1 MRRCFGR
8 LPGNLEDDTTFM
20 MNSDTINHMAAAIR
34 AAILAHEADIESL
47 DREIGDGD
55 HYINM
60 KRGCE
65 AISHIAAELA
75 PLPAADAL
83 NKIGMKL
90 LSTIGGASGPLFASF
105 FISMGK
111 TLKTQ
116 EMLNMDVTPASI
128 DIALA
133 FAAGVEAIMQRG
145 KAQAGEKT
153 MLDVLIPVAHSF
165 KQLAEQGKSAQ
176 EIATALKQVSSEG
189 LESTRN
195 LLATKGRAAGL
206 GERAIGHL
214 DAGAKSCQ
222 VMIHAVCDQVLAQS
236 S

>member
-1 MRRCFGR
+1 
-8 LPGNLEDDTTFM
+8 
-20 MNSDTINHMAAAIR
+20 MNSLTITHYAAAIR
-34 AAILAHEADIESL
+34 DAILAHEADIECL

-65 AISHIAAELA
+65 AIVGLADELN
-75 PLPAADAL
+75 PLSTPDAL
-83 NKIGMKL
+83 NKIGIKL

-105 FISMGK
+105 FMSMSK
-111 TLKTQ
+111 TLNSSEATTTNQ
-116 EMLNMDVTPASI
+116 
-128 DIALA
+128 IALA
-133 FAAGVEAIMQRG
+133 FEAGVQAIMQRG

-153 MLDVLIPVAHSF
+153 MLDVLIPVADTF
-165 KQLAEQGKSAQ
+165 KQLAAQGQSTKD
-176 EIATALKQVSSEG
+176 IATALKTVASDG

-195 LLATKGRAAGL
+195 MLATKGRASGL

-222 VMIHAVCDQVLAQS
+222 VMIHTACDIVLSNQ
-236 S
+236 